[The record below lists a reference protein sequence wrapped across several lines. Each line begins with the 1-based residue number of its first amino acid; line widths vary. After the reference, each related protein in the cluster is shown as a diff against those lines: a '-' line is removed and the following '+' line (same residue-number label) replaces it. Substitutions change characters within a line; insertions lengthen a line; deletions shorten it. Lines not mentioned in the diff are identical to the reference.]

1 MRGKIIKG
9 IAGFYYVYVE
19 GRGTYECKAKGIFR
33 KDHKKPLVLV
43 LVVAVVLAV
52 GWKLVGKKAAA
63 AVSDNQHELTFT
75 VLFKDQPLEVAEF
88 AETQIG
94 KQLVNNTKLIPAEVT
109 EVSSSFDASE
119 AGYWLYVT
127 VKATATFSGNVWQV
141 GSQEVRVGYEYILK
155 TSEFELTGIISGM
168 EADNG

>member
-1 MRGKIIKG
+1 MKIIDEKGRLFGKINLI
-9 IAGFYYVYVE
+9 
-19 GRGTYECKAKGIFR
+19 
-33 KDHKKPLVLV
+33 DLLVLL

-52 GWKLVGKKAAA
+52 GWEVVGKKAAA

-94 KQLVNNTKLIPAEVT
+94 KQLVNNAKLIPAEVT
-109 EVSSSFDASE
+109 EVSSYFDAPE

>member
-1 MRGKIIKG
+1 MKIIDEKGRLFGKINLI
-9 IAGFYYVYVE
+9 
-19 GRGTYECKAKGIFR
+19 
-33 KDHKKPLVLV
+33 DLLVLV

-63 AVSDNQHELTFT
+63 SVSNNNHEITFIVNNAKLVSAEITGCEAVSSIRTLGHSDLSIT
-75 VLFKDQPLEVAEF
+75 
-88 AETQIG
+88 IR
-94 KQLVNNTKLIPAEVT
+94 
-109 EVSSSFDASE
+109 
-119 AGYWLYVT
+119 
-127 VKATATFSGNVWQV
+127 ATGTFSGNVWTV

>member
-1 MRGKIIKG
+1 MKIVDEKGRLFGKINLI
-9 IAGFYYVYVE
+9 
-19 GRGTYECKAKGIFR
+19 
-33 KDHKKPLVLV
+33 DLLVIV
-43 LVVAVVLAV
+43 LVVAIVAAV

-75 VLFKDQPLEVAEF
+75 VSFEDQPLAVAQF

-94 KQLVNNTKLIPAEVT
+94 KQLVNNAKLIPAEITKASYYPNAAFTGQDIFVT
-109 EVSSSFDASE
+109 ITAD
-119 AGYWLYVT
+119 
-127 VKATATFSGNVWQV
+127 ATFSGNVWKV

-155 TSEFELTGIISGM
+155 TSEFELTGIITGM